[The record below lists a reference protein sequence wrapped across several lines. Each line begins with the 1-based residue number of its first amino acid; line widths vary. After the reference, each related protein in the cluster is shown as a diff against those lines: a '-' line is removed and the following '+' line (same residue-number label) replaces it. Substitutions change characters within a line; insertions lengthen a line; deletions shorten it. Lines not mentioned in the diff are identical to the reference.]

1 MGEASERIRQLTVE
15 AVEAAAELV
24 ARPAVT
30 ERWDESSALDGM
42 TVGALAAHTLRAAGA
57 TIAYLDRTDP
67 DPRPDG
73 ERLTAVTYFHAAVDS
88 PIHER
93 IREVSAEESSVGP
106 DAVVARFLELAAE
119 LPTRLAAEPEDRL
132 IRALGGRPITLDD
145 FCRTRLIEVL
155 THLDDLAASIGED
168 RPPTD
173 PDGIAVVIDVLVG
186 IARHL
191 RGDWEVLRAL
201 GRAERV
207 SGDPVFPVF

>member
-1 MGEASERIRQLTVE
+1 MGEASNRIRPLTVE
-15 AVEAAAELV
+15 AVDAAAALV
-24 ARPAVT
+24 ARPLVA
-30 ERWDESSALDGM
+30 ERWDDASALEGM

-67 DPRPDG
+67 DTRSDA

-93 IREVSAEESSVGP
+93 IREVSAEESAVGP
-106 DAVVARFLELAAE
+106 DAVAARFRELAAE
-119 LPTRLAAEPEDRL
+119 LRERLPAEPQDRL
-132 IRALGGRPITLDD
+132 IEALGGRSISLDD

-173 PDGIAVVIDVLVG
+173 PEGIAVVIDVLVG